1 MSYRVKGLGAR
12 KCGQARAIGRSERP
26 RLFDAGRLGSS
37 VALLDLAEDVDD
49 ARSFIRLR
57 QRGLLDTHFARR

>member
-1 MSYRVKGLGAR
+1 M
-12 KCGQARAIGRSERP
+12 
-26 RLFDAGRLGSS
+26 FDAGRLGSS